1 MKRIV
6 PFLLSLIMLLSLC
19 ACGGKPVEGDQDVQG
34 ERQIKENLT
43 VTLSVEPTT
52 LNPHAVGQLNAYI
65 VNYCIYDTLLKKDA
79 DGNIVPNVAKEY
91 EPIDDTHIRFHLR
104 DDVMFSNGEKLTA
117 EDVLSIRSSALQ
129 RVQLQNRPTLPLTA
143 RTAILRMNI
152 RS

>member
-117 EDVLSIRSSALQ
+117 EDVLYTIKCIK